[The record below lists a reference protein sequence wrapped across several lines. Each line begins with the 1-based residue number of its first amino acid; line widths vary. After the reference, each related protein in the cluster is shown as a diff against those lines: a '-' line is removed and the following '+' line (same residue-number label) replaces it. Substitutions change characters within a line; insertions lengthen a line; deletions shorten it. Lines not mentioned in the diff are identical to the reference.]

1 MLGAGQHPDVGFPRP
16 FPSVSICEICVIC
29 GYSTFPFVDWPR
41 SLSVYAS
48 CWYSPLAFA
57 CFSCKCGGSVRGNQA
72 ELKGLK
78 ESAGNLE
85 GRIDGAARYFP
96 LDRWG
101 LRSQCGFAGRGVG
114 QSLTFDVGPSLLLSG
129 VVGTQDEACRDLHLI
144 GHFKIWP
151 HLLPKRA
158 RNLKNVTM

>member
-101 LRSQCGFAGRGVG
+101 LRSQCGFADRQFTCISGCPTYEVVVFRHRLVYLYSYTHSIDDLGR
-114 QSLTFDVGPSLLLSG
+114 SSF
-129 VVGTQDEACRDLHLI
+129 LI
-144 GHFKIWP
+144 IK
-151 HLLPKRA
+151 
-158 RNLKNVTM
+158 